1 MGQAVLQLHHL
12 SLDDVDIDHKIR
24 EDIRLLCAAFKAQ
37 NISNTSANAIMNIGL
52 SELDK

>member
-12 SLDDVDIDHKIR
+12 SLDAVDIDYNIR
-24 EDIRLLCAAFKAQ
+24 EDIRLLCATFKAQ
-37 NISNTSANAIMNIGL
+37 NISNASANAIINIGL